1 MQQLYQ
7 QLYDEVDE
15 GERHGGD
22 PNKIKGITDQIVELQ
37 NQVYDFEDRE
47 QQCLEAE
54 KDLEWLL
61 EELKGIQEFK
71 PEKER
76 IEFRPDI
83 FSRIVE
89 KGTVYPDG
97 RIVYD
102 FKFGMQ
108 ITAEQNDMMA
118 WRLRKKG
125 KPRKR
130 KKK

>member
-7 QLYDEVDE
+7 QLYDEVEE

-22 PNKIKGITDQIVELQ
+22 PNKIKGITNKIVDLQ

-71 PEKER
+71 PDKER
-76 IEFRPDI
+76 IEFRPI
-83 FSRIVE
+83 FLARLSI
-89 KGTVYPDG
+89 KGLCVL
-97 RIVYD
+97 
-102 FKFGMQ
+102 
-108 ITAEQNDMMA
+108 TAE
-118 WRLRKKG
+118 
-125 KPRKR
+125 
-130 KKK
+130 